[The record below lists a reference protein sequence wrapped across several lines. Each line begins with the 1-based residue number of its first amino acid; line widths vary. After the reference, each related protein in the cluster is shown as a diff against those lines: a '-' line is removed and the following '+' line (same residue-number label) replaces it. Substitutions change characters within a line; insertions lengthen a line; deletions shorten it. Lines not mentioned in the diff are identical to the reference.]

1 MNKVIKVRYDEHGN
15 LYDYDTLK
23 PVFPKTQLC
32 VRESG
37 VAFIEACKYG
47 VGRVCKLP
55 KHS

>member
-1 MNKVIKVRYDEHGN
+1 MNKVIKVRYDEHGH